1 MEQCNTGLP
10 EFKIANLFEDID
22 TLKLAQEAAIKILS
36 KDSKLE
42 KPENMSEIVKQVSIE
57 LGKPMRVVLVDN
69 NEEVVA
75 KTDSYSD
82 IAKSLDMPI
91 NIIE

>member
-1 MEQCNTGLP
+1 MSSSANEINDMTVGINFENGLTP
-10 EFKIANLFEDID
+10 FRKEI
-22 TLKLAQEAAIKILS
+22 
-36 KDSKLE
+36 LE

>member
-1 MEQCNTGLP
+1 MKVLVTKEYLTN
-10 EFKIANLFEDID
+10 IANSIRNKKGN
-22 TLKLAQEAAIKILS
+22 TTKY
-36 KDSKLE
+36 

-57 LGKPMRVVLVDN
+57 LGKPMRAVLVDN
-69 NEEVVA
+69 NEEAVA